1 MSEQA
6 RADEQ
11 AERGS
16 PAEAPTGGQPEPV
29 SDPMDRTVD
38 EDLEESDE
46 PRSVEALEAELEAL
60 REQSLRAK
68 ADYQNLK
75 RRTQNDYEAGL
86 KRTLQPLIDE
96 LLLVLDYLELALAS
110 PTTTDEARNLATGVE
125 MTRVK
130 LLQALESIEVHP
142 IPAGGTFDP
151 RLHDAA
157 ASRVEADAQP
167 GTILATTRK
176 GYTWR
181 ELVLRPAQVVVAAAP
196 EADAAEER
204 S

>member
-1 MSEQA
+1 MNESMN
-6 RADEQ
+6 
-11 AERGS
+11 
-16 PAEAPTGGQPEPV
+16 
-29 SDPMDRTVD
+29 DPMDTTVD
-38 EDLEESDE
+38 EDLDENDE
-46 PRSVEALEAELEAL
+46 PRTVEALEAELETL

-75 RRTQNDYEAGL
+75 RRTQSDYEAGL

-130 LLQALESIEVHP
+130 LLQALESIEVYA
-142 IPAGGTFDP
+142 IPAGGSFDP
-151 RLHDAA
+151 RLHDAT
-157 ASRVEADAQP
+157 ASRVEPGAEP
-167 GTILATTRK
+167 GTILSTTRK

-181 ELVLRPAQVVVAAAP
+181 EQVLRPAQVVVAAASG
-196 EADAAEER
+196 ADAAPER
-204 S
+204 